1 MKSIIG
7 FAVVPGAAASPLMAA
22 LPEQSFGEKME
33 GKEFL

>member
-1 MKSIIG
+1 MKRIIG
-7 FAVVPGAAASPLMAA
+7 FTFVPGAAASPLMAS